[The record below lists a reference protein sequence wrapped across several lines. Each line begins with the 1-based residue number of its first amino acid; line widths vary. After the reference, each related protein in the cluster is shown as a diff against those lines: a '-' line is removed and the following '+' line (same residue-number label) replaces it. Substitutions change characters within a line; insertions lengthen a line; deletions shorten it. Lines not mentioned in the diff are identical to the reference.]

1 MIAGNPKAA
10 RTLMA
15 IAIAALFIMLLGT
28 LIVARWKRTAPQQE
42 PPLHP
47 ATTIPE
53 ILQAVLRIR

>member
-1 MIAGNPKAA
+1 
-10 RTLMA
+10 MA